1 MSDIPCTAKLAA
13 HVGLAVGVFAYDL
26 LVYIGSESV
35 LNRPDKR
42 ARRVHAHAMAA
53 ERTKPGI
60 TGPELV

>member
-1 MSDIPCTAKLAA
+1 MNPAYILII
-13 HVGLAVGVFAYDL
+13 VGVFFYDVL
-26 LVYIGSESV
+26 LYLGKESV